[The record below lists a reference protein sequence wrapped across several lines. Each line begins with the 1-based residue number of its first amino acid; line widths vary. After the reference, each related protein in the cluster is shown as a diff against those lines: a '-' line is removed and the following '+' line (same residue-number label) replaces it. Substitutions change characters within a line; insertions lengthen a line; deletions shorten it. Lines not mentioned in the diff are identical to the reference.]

1 MWKCNTEL
9 DGLIPYSKP
18 KMETDAKLL
27 SDNEEEEEE
36 PDKKG
41 GLQEKISVQFEIFT
55 LLYK

>member
-18 KMETDAKLL
+18 KMETDAKRL
-27 SDNEEEEEE
+27 SDNEEEEEEEE

-41 GLQEKISVQFEIFT
+41 GLQE
-55 LLYK
+55 